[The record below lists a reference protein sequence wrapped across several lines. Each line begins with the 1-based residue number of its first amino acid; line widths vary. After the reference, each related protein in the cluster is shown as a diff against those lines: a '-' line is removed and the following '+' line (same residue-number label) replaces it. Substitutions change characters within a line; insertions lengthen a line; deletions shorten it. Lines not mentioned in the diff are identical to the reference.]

1 MDEELE
7 EQIRAWIKE
16 IIDEISTTDNT
27 GAYSSKYFL
36 EPEGEESNISSGSKQ
51 VSGSE
56 FEYAIGKGALNIGM
70 EENNKNGD
78 INMSDDIKDIND
90 HFRKQLVEY
99 MDNTDFDEKY
109 PYQQVSISVKS
120 VRDELQDAE
129 KVLKTAKEI
138 KNNNNVTP
146 SDYWKWTPQ
155 HIDEIVEKL
164 RSLISLV
171 QSLKR

>member
-1 MDEELE
+1 MLGRSLKDYTKDAEKLGL
-7 EQIRAWIKE
+7 
-16 IIDEISTTDNT
+16 IDLSDIEVASWREKVGEVLKKVSKSKSDYLLVTTGNQ
-27 GAYSSKYFL
+27 G
-36 EPEGEESNISSGSKQ
+36 EPN
-51 VSGSE
+51 
-56 FEYAIGKGALNIGM
+56 AILSRLG
-70 EENNKNGD
+70 
-78 INMSDDIKDIND
+78 
-90 HFRKQLVEY
+90 
-99 MDNTDFDEKY
+99 DEKY